1 MTTDTTSPEAVPE
14 RLTRAALV
22 RHLGTWHGRH
32 VNATPAYVLATW
44 SLDELLDAH
53 AALHQ
58 AWAADEEADGE
69 EVL

>member
-1 MTTDTTSPEAVPE
+1 MTTAVPE

-32 VNATPAYVLATW
+32 SNATPAHLLATW

-53 AALHQ
+53 ADLHRAQAL
-58 AWAADEEADGE
+58 DDGADGE
-69 EVL
+69 VVL